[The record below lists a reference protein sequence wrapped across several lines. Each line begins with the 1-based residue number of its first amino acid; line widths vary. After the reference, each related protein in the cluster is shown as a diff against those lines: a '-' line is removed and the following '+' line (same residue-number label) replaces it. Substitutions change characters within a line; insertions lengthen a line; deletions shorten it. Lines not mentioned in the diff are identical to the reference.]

1 MRKEYHIGCNE
12 LKHFDEYQGEWNELY
27 EPGPSYAIRVYIPT
41 RFEIELFSYEEW
53 EILFFDDLEEIGLKP
68 GDHVWVEVDY

>member
-1 MRKEYHIGCNE
+1 MTQQTHIKYNDLVHG
-12 LKHFDEYQGEWNELY
+12 DEYEGEWNELY
-27 EPGPSYAIRVYIPT
+27 TPGPSCAIRVYIPT